1 VEEQMKKISRFVI
14 AISMISAPL
23 PALATHN
30 LQPRP
35 ELTEEQKADDLM
47 NKCLM
52 WSLHPDMS
60 YAGLEWHA
68 TYCDGHQFE
77 SATPASNDTQ
87 TSTGQLMASYQPT
100 KARCV
105 KYGGGLPIYYDAG
118 ERGERD
124 CEDLGYIIKTLISD
138 GCHYNGNSWKCPK

>member
-1 VEEQMKKISRFVI
+1 MKKLSSFVI

-77 SATPASNDTQ
+77 SATPPASNDTQ
-87 TSTGQLMASYQPT
+87 TSTGQLMAYISLQ
-100 KARCV
+100 RR
-105 KYGGGLPIYYDAG
+105 DASNMVAAYPSITIQANA
-118 ERGERD
+118 ESA
-124 CEDLGYIIKTLISD
+124 IAKTSD
-138 GCHYNGNSWKCPK
+138 ILLKH